1 MKKYWFELTAIAI
14 FVLTVG
20 FYIGVQIKSIQS
32 NDEIKQL
39 KNEVAKAYDKG
50 YSDGEKYIEQIVDDF
65 ELVIEL
71 QQYYYQEN
79 ITTHSFGD
87 WLQINYPELYK
98 RIESYF

>member
-1 MKKYWFELTAIAI
+1 MIKKYWFELTAIAI
-14 FVLTVG
+14 FVLTIG

-32 NDEIKQL
+32 NDE
-39 KNEVAKAYDKG
+39 VAEAYDKG

-65 ELVIEL
+65 ELLIEL

>member
-1 MKKYWFELTAIAI
+1 MIKKYWFELTAIAI
-14 FVLTVG
+14 FVLTIG

-32 NDEIKQL
+32 NDEVV
-39 KNEVAKAYDKG
+39 EAYDKG

-65 ELVIEL
+65 ELLIEL

-79 ITTHSFGD
+79 ITTHSCGD

>member
-1 MKKYWFELTAIAI
+1 MIKKYWFELTAIAI
-14 FVLTVG
+14 FVLTIG
-20 FYIGVQIKSIQS
+20 FYIGVQIKS
-32 NDEIKQL
+32 NEIKQL
-39 KNEVAKAYDKG
+39 KNEVVEAYDKG

-71 QQYYYQEN
+71 QQHYYQEN
-79 ITTHSFGD
+79 ITSHSFGD